1 MSGTNNRILSF
12 FEVRNCVFFGMVLC
26 ISAIPC
32 YSQSLILDTAM
43 HYLRNGGA
51 KEWATFPTVV
61 NEKQLTL
68 QFQSNGGDAPATLRL
83 RQYDVK
89 QNWRIFINDK
99 DIGGL
104 VVDEK
109 DMNTYFSIPNT
120 LLRKGR
126 NDLAI
131 RAADDTPDDIRVGQ
145 ITLHHQSMQDA
156 LNETKVDVTVL
167 DESTGKPV
175 PSRITIIDG
184 EGILQTVAA
193 TSTHSLAVRPGY
205 VYSAGGS
212 VSISLPS
219 GRYTLY
225 AGRGFEYSIDSARVE
240 LKPGDHI
247 THTLRIKKE
256 VETSGW
262 VSSDTHV
269 HTFTHSRHGDATIEE
284 RAISLAAEGI
294 ELPIITDHNQN
305 IDISIAAKATGVS
318 SYFTPVTGN
327 ELTTRVGHFNIFKT
341 DSHQPAINA
350 NAESWNNV
358 ALNIGNKEHRQA
370 VILNHARDIHN
381 GFRPFDPTHHISTA
395 GLSTLN
401 WTFPANAMEVI
412 NSGSQQSHIM
422 TLYND
427 WFGMM
432 NHGYYL
438 TPVGSSD
445 SHDVSRFTVGQGR
458 TYIKT
463 SDANA
468 SAIEVGDAIRNFIE
482 GKVLVSLGLLTKVS
496 VDGKYGPGDL
506 SPFKNNSD
514 VAIEVFGPSWAHA
527 ERVSLYVNGVK
538 VKEEKITNPKAAGQK
553 WKGVWTI
560 PVPTHDVFVV
570 AIAEGSGA
578 GMPYWPIAEPYQ
590 PVASEWIPKLMGSSG
605 AIWIDADGDGKR
617 TSAFQY
623 AQQILERAK
632 NDPEEIIKLL
642 STYHQS
648 VAAQAAALLWKNGVD
663 LYSEEIQHLLDTS
676 TEPVKI
682 GFTKI
687 AEETLLIR

>member
-1 MSGTNNRILSF
+1 L
-12 FEVRNCVFFGMVLC
+12 
-26 ISAIPC
+26 
-32 YSQSLILDTAM
+32 
-43 HYLRNGGA
+43 
-51 KEWATFPTVV
+51 
-61 NEKQLTL
+61 
-68 QFQSNGGDAPATLRL
+68 
-83 RQYDVK
+83 
-89 QNWRIFINDK
+89 
-99 DIGGL
+99 
-104 VVDEK
+104 
-109 DMNTYFSIPNT
+109 
-120 LLRKGR
+120 
-126 NDLAI
+126 
-131 RAADDTPDDIRVGQ
+131 
-145 ITLHHQSMQDA
+145 
-156 LNETKVDVTVL
+156 
-167 DESTGKPV
+167 
-175 PSRITIIDG
+175 
-184 EGILQTVAA
+184 
-193 TSTHSLAVRPGY
+193 PG
-205 VYSAGGS
+205 
-212 VSISLPS
+212 

-240 LKPGDHI
+240 LKPGDHV

-262 VSSDTHV
+262 VSSDTHI
-269 HTFTHSRHGDATIEE
+269 HTFTYSRHGDATIEE
-284 RAISLAAEGI
+284 RAITLAAEGI
-294 ELPIITDHNQN
+294 ELPIVTDHNQN
-305 IDISIAAKATGVS
+305 IDISSAAKATGVS
-318 SYFTPVTGN
+318 AYFTPVTGN
-327 ELTTRVGHFNIFKT
+327 ELTTRIGHFNIFKT

-350 NAESWNNV
+350 DAKSWNDV
-358 ALNIGNKEHRQA
+358 ALNISNKENRYA

-395 GLSTLN
+395 GVGTLS

-468 SAIEVGDAIRNFIE
+468 SALDVRDAIRNFIE
-482 GKVLVSLGLLTKVS
+482 GKVLISLGLLTTVS
-496 VDGKYGPGDL
+496 VNGKYGPGDL
-506 SPFKNNSD
+506 CPSKNNSD
-514 VAIEVFGPSWAHA
+514 DVSIEVLGPSWAHA

-538 VKEEKITNPKAAGQK
+538 VKEEKITNPKASGQK

-560 PVPTHDVFVV
+560 PVPKHDVFVV

-590 PVASEWIPKLMGSSG
+590 PVSSEWTPTLMGSTG
-605 AIWIDADGDGKR
+605 AVWIDGDGDGKR
-617 TSAFQY
+617 SSAFDY
-623 AQQILERAK
+623 AQKIFERAK
-632 NDPEEIIKLL
+632 NDPIEIIKLL

-648 VAAQAAALLWKNGVD
+648 VASQAAALLWKNGVD
-663 LYSEEIQHLLDTS
+663 LHSAEIQHQLDAS